1 MQTLTVQ
8 IGNSDNK
15 LTQTEWAHF
24 VAEVK
29 KIIRNLSC
37 RIHFQGGSDWD
48 APWQNACWVC
58 DVDKVAKRELVLQ
71 LSNCRKSFRQES
83 IALTWGDT
91 DLLH

>member
-15 LTQTEWAHF
+15 LSQQEWAHF
-24 VAEVK
+24 VAAVR
-29 KIIRNLSC
+29 KIIGDWSC

-58 DVDKVAKRELVLQ
+58 EVDHTGKDELIKR
-71 LSNCRKSFRQES
+71 LSNCRKTFRQES